1 MGFVHNFISSSFP
14 HQHIIKDT
22 DIKLA
27 HTSGHSNQKHTPHTS
42 AIPLGAS
49 ELLDGRSVHPMKP
62 RNHQLWS
69 QLKENWVCLAQFCA
83 FYRTTPIHILQ
94 VFSAASSC
102 PYVTSHQLRHTA
114 ALTWQ
119 MIQILT
125 AHCKSNS
132 FSQLPGN
139 IISNQLKY
147 SFVQQSPQTRKGQCL
162 CHMPPDHSTRQQ
174 QGIQGSSLITKEQKL
189 PGTEWEKQVNRTK
202 RAICYT
208 RASQKNAYIVLSE
221 LSVLLCLLVQ
231 LNQSIPQVGCYTTG
245 AGKLNQTTQFSTRD

>member
-1 MGFVHNFISSSFP
+1 MGEVSI
-14 HQHIIKDT
+14 
-22 DIKLA
+22 
-27 HTSGHSNQKHTPHTS
+27 
-42 AIPLGAS
+42 
-49 ELLDGRSVHPMKP
+49 
-62 RNHQLWS
+62 LWS
-69 QLKENWVCLAQFCA
+69 QEITNSGVSLRRTVLFVWDCLAQFCA
-83 FYRTTPIHILQ
+83 FYRTTPTHILQ

-114 ALTWQ
+114 APTWQ

-208 RASQKNAYIVLSE
+208 RASQKNAYVVLSE